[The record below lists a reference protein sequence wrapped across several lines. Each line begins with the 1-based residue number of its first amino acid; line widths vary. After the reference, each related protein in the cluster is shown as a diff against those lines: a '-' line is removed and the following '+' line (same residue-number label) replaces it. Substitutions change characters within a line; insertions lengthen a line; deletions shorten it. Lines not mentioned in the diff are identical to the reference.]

1 MSEKF
6 ALKVNGQTHQVEV
19 EPDTALLY
27 VLRNDLGLYGAKYG
41 CGVEQCGACNVI
53 IDNEA
58 VNSCSITVAELYAGL
73 SEEERSGANRLID
86 AMDYHDVSREIAKE
100 AGRYRYEFARR
111 GTSLST
117 TDTLLAATAIAEGA
131 ILITANT
138 KDFPMEEIELLE
150 HP

>member
-1 MSEKF
+1 M
-6 ALKVNGQTHQVEV
+6 ADYLL
-19 EPDTALLY
+19 DATALIDYFRGRRGIIELMNT
-27 VLRNDLGLYGAKYG
+27 LANQGHILG
-41 CGVEQCGACNVI
+41 V
-53 IDNEA
+53 
-58 VNSCSITVAELYAGL
+58 CSITVAELYAGL

-117 TDTLLAATAIAEGA
+117 TDTLFAATAIAEGA